1 MTTIKQ
7 AILECAPLL
16 STEAEVV
23 QAVCHSL
30 KCKPGSVR
38 NAMQRLRMDGH
49 LDHLERGQIHHKG
62 RSQEGHG
69 WRFGD

>member
-7 AILECAPLL
+7 AILEFAPLL
-16 STEAEVV
+16 STEADVV

-30 KCKPGSVR
+30 KCKPQSVK
-38 NAMQRLRMDGH
+38 NVLIRLRMDGF
-49 LDHLERGQIHHKG
+49 LGHLERGQIHHRG